1 MESKI
6 ERLNSPDQE
15 ESIDTNNDAEIVLD
29 KEKGPKRLYGEIDDK
44 DVLANTESPVLPK
57 KTCLS
62 MKKLKQ
68 PFRSPLKVNSSIP
81 TTPIEAKKNY
91 DTPKTSEN
99 SFIVEGD
106 ENVKPINTLHDSEGA
121 RLVSKVSVKKTAF
134 RSPLVSSKNIK
145 DPNISALYKKKLEL
159 ERKIWEVDEH
169 IKTIETAKMYEN
181 KDDSKLERLVDKWRL
196 AAQQAASQLFAIV
209 SEKIES
215 VGGINAWYRQ
225 FEESK
230 SILSQWDLS
239 PKPEIEDPDY
249 DGEDSQNAQE
259 KPQPEVFTIEIML
272 QKLNIPC
279 ELIGWDVE
287 SETWI

>member
-1 MESKI
+1 M
-6 ERLNSPDQE
+6 
-15 ESIDTNNDAEIVLD
+15 
-29 KEKGPKRLYGEIDDK
+29 
-44 DVLANTESPVLPK
+44 
-57 KTCLS
+57 
-62 MKKLKQ
+62 
-68 PFRSPLKVNSSIP
+68 
-81 TTPIEAKKNY
+81 
-91 DTPKTSEN
+91 
-99 SFIVEGD
+99 
-106 ENVKPINTLHDSEGA
+106 
-121 RLVSKVSVKKTAF
+121 
-134 RSPLVSSKNIK
+134 
-145 DPNISALYKKKLEL
+145 
-159 ERKIWEVDEH
+159 
-169 IKTIETAKMYEN
+169 
-181 KDDSKLERLVDKWRL
+181 VDKWRL

-259 KPQPEVFTIEIML
+259 KPQP
-272 QKLNIPC
+272 C